1 MIIWKGYGFAVVLF
15 AILGL
20 IIGGILSDMLG
31 TSGSWPFAL
40 GLFVGAGTNHFVA
53 TKLDTDERTLVDPE
67 TGQTVVLKRGDSL
80 FWVPMKY
87 WTYVIGGLG
96 VLMLFAS
103 GQS

>member
-1 MIIWKGYGFAVVLF
+1 MQAACVENKKEKKDRGDYMIIWKGYGFAVVLF

-53 TKLDTDERTLVDPE
+53 T
-67 TGQTVVLKRGDSL
+67 
-80 FWVPMKY
+80 
-87 WTYVIGGLG
+87 
-96 VLMLFAS
+96 
-103 GQS
+103 